1 MEKIMSKTNDTSR
14 LGRATQDRELQ
25 DDELNAVSGGGENGN
40 LYVSET
46 ISGRRVQKL
55 TLYGERS

>member
-1 MEKIMSKTNDTSR
+1 MSKTNDTSK

-25 DDELNAVSGGGENGN
+25 DDELNAAVSGGGGNGN

-46 ISGRRVQKL
+46 ITGRRIQKL
-55 TLYGERS
+55 TTSAPV

>member
-1 MEKIMSKTNDTSR
+1 MSKTNDTSK

-25 DDELNAVSGGGENGN
+25 DDELNAAVSGGGGNGN

-46 ISGRRVQKL
+46 ITGRRIQKL
-55 TLYGERS
+55 TMSAPV